1 MGLFSKK
8 AGGTFFGNLLR
19 GVGSAVS
26 GGLLGKGMSRIEVG
40 QTKTNRQLMKEAKA
54 IAAAGGT
61 PMMVAPP
68 TENKVTT
75 TTKNVVGSLLGNGSS
90 SDPDAPSSPGWQ
102 PIQVD
107 ENGKARLNLELP
119 QVPVQAQVGVSPLV
133 WVGAGL
139 AVLLLLKK

>member
-40 QTKTNRQLMKEAKA
+40 QTKTNKQLMREAKA

-61 PMMVAPP
+61 PTMIAPP
-68 TENKVTT
+68 ADNKVVATA
-75 TTKNVVGSLLGNGSS
+75 KNVVGSLLGSGSTGSESGSS
-90 SDPDAPSSPGWQ
+90 PAWQ

-107 ENGKARLNLELP
+107 EDGKARLNLELP
-119 QVPVQAQVGVSPLV
+119 QVPVQAQVGVSPLM

-139 AVLLLLKK
+139 LVLLLLKK

>member
-1 MGLFSKK
+1 MGLFKKK

-26 GGLLGKGMSRIEVG
+26 GGLLGKGMGRIEVG
-40 QTKTNRQLMKEAKA
+40 QTKTNKQLMREAKA

-61 PMMVAPP
+61 PTMVAPP
-68 TENKVTT
+68 ADNKVVS

-90 SDPDAPSSPGWQ
+90 GSESGNAWQ

-107 ENGKARLNLELP
+107 EDGKARLNLELP

-139 AVLLLLKK
+139 LVLLLLKK